1 MIAIIILCAAFL
13 AFPLISAW
21 ADDRDS
27 QRDHERRL
35 AELEVE
41 RQRMAARGYQPLPR
55 TDGAKPNPPP
65 SKI

>member
-1 MIAIIILCAAFL
+1 MTALIILAATMFAL
-13 AFPLISAW
+13 PFVAAW
-21 ADDRDS
+21 SDDRDS

-65 SKI
+65 RKI